1 MCYNILKEVSILATV
16 AYDVY
21 ETGEGPVK
29 VKREPN
35 ITKSNKNLM
44 RLHSIFVEGAMND
57 DFEYATMFLNKT
69 ADTRKYFTMMRELIK
84 LLKKKEPG
92 ISVYE
97 ITART
102 IAMRDSKSLL
112 AYYREIEK

>member
-1 MCYNILKEVSILATV
+1 MATV

-92 ISVYE
+92 VSLKE
-97 ITART
+97 ITERT
-102 IAMRDSKSLL
+102 LNMEDSKALL
-112 AYYREIEK
+112 EYYRKVEHN

>member
-1 MCYNILKEVSILATV
+1 MAAE

-21 ETGEGPVK
+21 GSGNDRVL

-35 ITKSNKNLM
+35 ISKSNRQLM
-44 RLHSIFVEGAMND
+44 RFHSIFVEGAMNND
-57 DFEYATMFLNKT
+57 YEQATMFITKGP
-69 ADTRKYFTMMRELIK
+69 DTNKYFIMMRELIK
-84 LLKKKEPG
+84 LMKKKEPG
-92 ISVYE
+92 ISLKE
-97 ITART
+97 ITGRT